1 MESYINIHKS
11 CKRALPSQLIEIK
24 HAIMLHK
31 LYNEQLPVADW
42 IDLNF
47 DQILTSR
54 QMHFKIT
61 KSNTFKIGNNKLAT
75 SLSNVTSK
83 IQRNDLILS
92 VKSLKVKYKKIYSPP
107 TSKLTVQI

>member
-1 MESYINIHKS
+1 MQKS
-11 CKRALPSQLIEIK
+11 SPSQLIEFK

-54 QMHFKIT
+54 QSHFKIT
-61 KSNTFKIGNNKLAT
+61 KSNTFKVGDNKLAT
-75 SLSNVTSK
+75 G
-83 IQRNDLILS
+83 
-92 VKSLKVKYKKIYSPP
+92 
-107 TSKLTVQI
+107 LTF